1 MKMMVIFLAIIF
13 IEIIII
19 GGYSMF
25 NKSIIVILILFFVG
39 DISAQRRS
47 SKKDESKQSTSA
59 SQAEDLVN
67 QYGFSSKQE
76 LGEHLLR
83 QGLTKTAE
91 KTVKNYMNGESVSGR
106 VSDCQELGVDTLFRG
121 RFRPM

>member
-1 MKMMVIFLAIIF
+1 
-13 IEIIII
+13 
-19 GGYSMF
+19 MF

-76 LGEHLLR
+76 LGEHLLS
-83 QGLTKTAE
+83 QDLTKTAE
-91 KTVKNYMNGESVSGR
+91 KTVKNYMSGEKLAGREMTRLKDLLNKYPKGSEGNVSTRSGR
-106 VSDCQELGVDTLFRG
+106 
-121 RFRPM
+121 

>member
-1 MKMMVIFLAIIF
+1 ML
-13 IEIIII
+13 
-19 GGYSMF
+19 
-25 NKSIIVILILFFVG
+25 NKSILVLLMLLFTNNI
-39 DISAQRRS
+39 DAQRRS
-47 SKKDESKQSTSA
+47 SSKDESKQNSSV

-91 KTVKNYMNGESVSGR
+91 KTVKNYMNGEKLAGR
-106 VSDCQELGVDTLFRG
+106 EMTRLLSLIHI
-121 RFRPM
+121 

>member
-1 MKMMVIFLAIIF
+1 MVIFLVIIF

-91 KTVKNYMNGESVSGR
+91 KTVKNYMNGEKLAGR
-106 VSDCQELGVDTLFRG
+106 EMTRLKD
-121 RFRPM
+121 